1 MRKRFFCIISF
12 MRPYLLVQ
20 KRNKALIFKMIRS
33 IIWDVY
39 NVVMNLMGWLFK
51 NKKNTCDDGSER
63 EIERFSYVPP
73 RGVMIIKKNEEEV
86 SSKMKRTTSTVFRS
100 TVDMESDVES
110 SKVFLEENTIMTKE
124 SLKKTLSF
132 YCLLRNINVK
142 RQSVSSTTNIQYN
155 TIGLPIEYLHG

>member
-1 MRKRFFCIISF
+1 MT
-12 MRPYLLVQ
+12 PYLSLR
-20 KRNKALIFKMIRS
+20 KRNKALIFEMFRS
-33 IIWDVY
+33 MIWDVY
-39 NVVMNLMGWLFK
+39 NVVKNFMGWLFK

-73 RGVMIIKKNEEEV
+73 RGIKKSHEDV
-86 SSKMKRTTSTVFRS
+86 CSQMKRTTSTVFRS

-110 SKVFLEENTIMTKE
+110 SKVFVEVNTIMTKGNTIMTKE

-142 RQSVSSTTNIQYN
+142 RQSVSTRTNIQYN